1 MATRP
6 YYQRHPIVSLF
17 ALLLLLLV
25 GVLGWVYVKNDK
37 GKGLVPTLAD
47 KGKEL
52 LPTLENTSLAVSSM
66 KGDSVKAQ
74 VKLDVRNNMPITLR
88 IDSFR
93 YQTRLNGDLL
103 TQGAKTTPT
112 VLRKDSISH
121 MQLPLAL
128 DFSKVKNKL
137 EASQQDSVD
146 VQLSMDLYTKLPIAG
161 TKKIPVTLTK
171 RIFMP
176 KMPTLENVSFAV
188 DNITPDYVYAQMVT
202 DIQNHMPITL
212 RIDSLNYQ
220 TRVDGRLLA
229 SGHKS
234 KPTVLKE
241 KGLSHMQIPVTMDLS
256 KIKNTIKTSQQD
268 CVDVKMVMNLY
279 ARLPMADGTQK
290 IPVNVTK
297 RVYVPKLPK
306 IEVADIDVE
315 HLGLKNGEAIVNLR
329 VTNYNPF
336 PVIIRRVSYDFRVS
350 DDMQVQGVEEK
361 DVSFKTRGTEMMPIR
376 VKFEPKGL
384 PKVGYKTIFR
394 AKQTPYNLKGS
405 VVVAAGKNNPKDM
418 TMRFSS
424 AGTLKDLKDI
434 PK

>member
-6 YYQRHPIVSLF
+6 YYQRHPVVFVF

-25 GVLGWVYVKNDK
+25 GVVGWVYVKNDK
-37 GKGLVPTLAD
+37 GKGLLPTLAD

-93 YQTRLNGDLL
+93 YQTRLDGDLL
-103 TQGAKTTPT
+103 TQGARNTPT
-112 VLRKDSISH
+112 VLSKDSISH
-121 MQLPLAL
+121 LQLPLAL
-128 DFSKVKNKL
+128 DLSKMKNKL
-137 EASQQDSVD
+137 QASQQDCVD
-146 VQLSMDLYTKLPIAG
+146 VQLAMDLYTRLPVAG

-176 KMPTLENVSFAV
+176 KMPTLENVSFSV
-188 DNITPDYVYAQMVT
+188 NNITPDYVYAQMVT
-202 DIQNHMPITL
+202 DIRNHMPITL
-212 RIDSLNYQ
+212 RIDSLSYR
-220 TRVDGRLLA
+220 TSVDGRMLA
-229 SGHKS
+229 SGHKG
-234 KPTVLKE
+234 KPTVLKG
-241 KGLSHMQIPVTMDLS
+241 KGLSHMQVPVTLDLS

-279 ARLPMADGTQK
+279 ARLPMAEGTQR

-315 HLGLKNGEAIVNLR
+315 HLGLKNGEAIVNLK

-336 PVIIRRVSYDFRVS
+336 PVTIRRVSYDFRVS
-350 DDMQVQGVEEK
+350 DDMQVRGVEEK
-361 DVSFKTRGTEMMPIR
+361 DVSFATRGTEMMPIR

-384 PKVGYKTIFR
+384 PKVGYKTLFR
-394 AKQTPYNLKGS
+394 AKKTPYNLKGS

-418 TMRFSS
+418 TMQFNS
-424 AGTLKDLKDI
+424 AGTLKELKNI